1 MLNEE
6 QLKEKYELA
15 MKLNLSGAELLLLED
30 ALEECNGIGA
40 DWFPTWLRWLI
51 TSALPSLEVIA
62 DIHDMRYFIGG
73 HIPDR
78 KFADKE
84 FEENGEKV
92 ALQYNALNPR
102 RYLIRKAVKLMYAI
116 LVVGGWT
123 AFNYKHDTEAQK
135 DV

>member
-1 MLNEE
+1 MNEE

-15 MKLNLSGAELLLLED
+15 MALTLSGAELLLDEN

-40 DWFPTWLRWLI
+40 DWFPVWLRCLI
-51 TSALPSLEVIA
+51 TSALPSLEIIA

-73 HIPDR
+73 HIQDR
-78 KFADKE
+78 KLADKE

-92 ALQYNALNPR
+92 ALQYGAFNPR
-102 RYLIRKAVKLMYAI
+102 RYLVRKAVKLMYAI

-123 AFNYKHDTEAQK
+123 AFNYKHDTGGS
-135 DV
+135 